1 MKKIVLTFLLLASV
15 ISACAQYRHWE
26 HNIYAGN
33 GLIAEYKGREGDP
46 YEGISFVVGYG
57 LAYRFSPH
65 WSVMPGV
72 AWRAIGPLGES
83 FDGADD
89 DAFWFVD
96 IPLLGRYHTGIGKRN
111 WTFGIGPAL
120 SFCVRNETFYVD
132 ADPHSPLN
140 HLDKCKAFTLGL
152 QPTASYQFATST
164 LVLIASSASLTRSSI
179 MEWPQAANT
188 STRSPSAWRLISKT
202 PQCNGIGF
210 YFRIPFP
217 HLSHGV

>member
-72 AWRAIGPLGES
+72 AWRVIGPLGES
-83 FDGADD
+83 FEGTDD

-132 ADPHSPLN
+132 ADPRSPLN

-152 QPTASYQFATST
+152 QPTASYQFARHFNVGLDCFICLTDQK
-164 LVLIASSASLTRSSI
+164 LHHGMASG
-179 MEWPQAANT
+179 
-188 STRSPSAWRLISKT
+188 SKYIHSFT
-202 PQCNGIGF
+202 VRMAFNF
-210 YFRIPFP
+210 
-217 HLSHGV
+217 